1 MLECVF
7 QFLVEYCNNIQKQQ
21 LKISETN
28 IKTEAKQRTTN
39 KIRKEIRLKKSQFIY
54 FLDKK
59 KQNKNK
65 NHQRNKQTNK
75 QIIDKAKI

>member
-1 MLECVF
+1 
-7 QFLVEYCNNIQKQQ
+7 

-65 NHQRNKQTNK
+65 SHQRNKQTNK
-75 QIIDKAKI
+75 QIIDKTKI